1 MKHYN
6 RKAFDRLQRMD
17 TLASVYRYS
26 TKIFG
31 DRLQSFSISGG
42 TYFTY
47 KSFRKAC
54 GNLSEILDGYG
65 IGYGDKVAILSENSP
80 NWTLAF
86 FCTAVFGRVAVPI
99 LPESSEN
106 EVGNIIR
113 HSESK
118 AVFVS
123 KKLLSKLK
131 DTDGLLVMD
140 IDTLAV
146 IQENDE
152 AGRWEKERRLPSPD
166 DLAAIIYTSGTTGNA
181 KGVMLSHRNLCR
193 NILAAYYAHPCGRK
207 DSWLSILPMAHTYE
221 LSLGML
227 YPFACGACV
236 YYLGK
241 TPSPA
246 ILMPA
251 LRKIR
256 PTVMLSVPLVMEK
269 LYRNTVIPAVNR
281 SRLLLWLKS
290 GFSPLYHAL
299 LGHRLRA
306 SFGGRLKFFG
316 IGGAKLDTETEN
328 FLKKAG
334 FPYAIGYG
342 MTETAPLICNAGVRD
357 TYPGTTGVHAYGVQV
372 KLHNADPDTGIGEIV
387 CKGENVM
394 LGYYKDPERTAS
406 MFTSDGWFRTND
418 LACMDAKGRFSIKG
432 RLNSVIL
439 GPSGENIYPEE
450 IESVIN
456 GIAEVEESLVVQRG
470 GRLVALI
477 RLKDGYH
484 AAIDNLKKEILDY
497 VNRHVSRFARIS
509 EIEVLKEAFEKTAT
523 HKIRRMKY
531 QTC

>member
-1 MKHYN
+1 
-6 RKAFDRLQRMD
+6 MD

-99 LPESSEN
+99 LLESSEN

-181 KGVMLSHRNLCR
+181 KGVMLSHWNLC
-193 NILAAYYAHPCGRK
+193 
-207 DSWLSILPMAHTYE
+207 W
-221 LSLGML
+221 
-227 YPFACGACV
+227 
-236 YYLGK
+236 
-241 TPSPA
+241 
-246 ILMPA
+246 
-251 LRKIR
+251 
-256 PTVMLSVPLVMEK
+256 
-269 LYRNTVIPAVNR
+269 
-281 SRLLLWLKS
+281 
-290 GFSPLYHAL
+290 
-299 LGHRLRA
+299 
-306 SFGGRLKFFG
+306 
-316 IGGAKLDTETEN
+316 N
-328 FLKKAG
+328 FL
-334 FPYAIGYG
+334 
-342 MTETAPLICNAGVRD
+342 
-357 TYPGTTGVHAYGVQV
+357 
-372 KLHNADPDTGIGEIV
+372 
-387 CKGENVM
+387 
-394 LGYYKDPERTAS
+394 
-406 MFTSDGWFRTND
+406 
-418 LACMDAKGRFSIKG
+418 
-432 RLNSVIL
+432 
-439 GPSGENIYPEE
+439 
-450 IESVIN
+450 
-456 GIAEVEESLVVQRG
+456 AE
-470 GRLVALI
+470 
-477 RLKDGYH
+477 
-484 AAIDNLKKEILDY
+484 
-497 VNRHVSRFARIS
+497 
-509 EIEVLKEAFEKTAT
+509 
-523 HKIRRMKY
+523 
-531 QTC
+531 